1 MENTRRRERGGL
13 RKIITAVFAVA
24 FVVSTISTITAFA
37 AANLFKIQNAELSEL
52 STTAE
57 GAISS
62 FDETEIVSNVTFH
75 KHNDSAKYTIT
86 LKNTDSK
93 DHVIKSITDDNENP
107 YISYEYGQHANE
119 RINAGADFSFVVTAK
134 YATPITDISQRAQTN
149 NVRFFIHFTDIEEE
163 IPIVP
168 NTGVNS
174 RTRDNIHSSVL
185 SLVISAIGLT
195 IIGIISLKKHK
206 KASKFIVAGI
216 ITVATIA
223 ATATVK
229 AATIEIN
236 SFTINT
242 SYTLKDKLI
251 VTYTDKNGDE
261 QELIS
266 NYNEPANIPDQS
278 KDGYTLT
285 HWEDEQG
292 NTVDPTQPITDDLKI
307 HPVYEVNSYTVRFES
322 NNGTGSMADV
332 EKDYD
337 ETFTLP
343 TNSLTREGYEFAG
356 WNTES
361 DGTGVHYENCAEV
374 VNLTT
379 EGGGIVTLYAQWTPI
394 HYSIAFHQNANNVS
408 GDMSSMTVAYDES
421 TPLTENVF
429 VLEHYKFMGWNT
441 AEDGTGTPYEDKASV
456 KNLAATDGATIDLY
470 AQWKERT
477 ATLNTG
483 ANVRTALKGLADAPT
498 TFKKYDGENLPDFD
512 ALEDKVD
519 IALAD
524 SNFPVWAWADGDNIY
539 WWSEAERP
547 NFNRNSNT
555 MFQSMKTLTTIDLD
569 GLESSTAVNMSYLF
583 NGCTGL
589 TSLDISEF
597 NTANVEN
604 MSAMFYNTPALT
616 SINTAV
622 LNTANVKDMS
632 SMFRDTGATSI
643 DISNFDTGNVKTM
656 ASMFEKTK
664 ASSITLGNPNTLKV
678 TNMSCMFQDTLNITS
693 LDVSGLDTDNVENMS
708 GMFEAF
714 NGVPKLTSLNL
725 SNFKTGKVRNFQA
738 MFYGQ
743 ANLTN
748 LDVSNFNTSSATMMY
763 MMFLGMSKVQ
773 SINVSGWT
781 NNLGPSMEYMFSYT
795 GMGVAGGTVINFD
808 NFNTENVTNM
818 NHMFSD
824 MRSETVLDLSSF
836 DTAKVTKM
844 GGMFSSSYASTPM
857 ALKTVY
863 VSDKFVT
870 TALTGTQNNIFDN
883 TRAIVGG
890 AGTAW
895 DASSMEKA
903 RIDNPDNG
911 EPGYFTIKGARYI
924 RYNGNGADNATPYG
938 AMTSEYLKAGDKLKK
953 NTFTR
958 DGFEFTG
965 WNTAADGSGN
975 SYTDEQVMVGLA
987 ESKIPLVLY
996 AQWQE
1001 SAAVELTFYN
1011 ITEMQQMTADICN
1024 TATVPNIDASLF
1036 DATGAKV
1043 GDKSY
1048 IPRRDLIDNR
1058 DGKSYQ
1064 VTKLADGKCWMTEN
1078 LALGNPDST
1087 MTLTPDDS
1095 DVFSDFT
1102 LPKSDITAFAG
1113 NSDVSAVYVDDAYG
1127 GYYSVKTANADFAEY
1142 GKSICPKGWK
1152 LPIPYNSGDWSALKR
1167 KYNIEAGT
1175 SSNNALYDEPFNYT
1189 RSFYV
1194 SNRRI
1199 AANDWLDTAYIGPAT
1214 NNGSFSNFGVT
1225 ISDNYSGTAGITGA
1239 EGGSIRCVA
1248 R

>member
-1 MENTRRRERGGL
+1 VEYTRRRRSGVL
-13 RKIITAVFAVA
+13 PRTITAIFAVV
-24 FVVSTISTITAFA
+24 FVASIISTISAFA
-37 AANLFKIQNAELSEL
+37 AANLFKIQNAELGEL

-57 GAISS
+57 GSISS
-62 FDETEIVSNVTFH
+62 FDETNIVSNVTFH
-75 KHNDSAKYTIT
+75 KLNDSAKYTIT

-93 DHVIKSITDDNENP
+93 DHIIQSITDDNENP
-107 YISYEYGQHANE
+107 YVSYIYDNYADT
-119 RINAGADFSFVVTAK
+119 RVNAGDSFDFIVVAK
-134 YATPITDISQRAQTN
+134 YTNGIADPSARAQATD
-149 NVRFFIHFTDIEEE
+149 VKFAIQFADIEEPE
-163 IPIVP
+163 IISVSP
-168 NTGVNS
+168 NTGDAIIKNV
-174 RTRDNIHSSVL
+174 IVL
-185 SLVISAIGLT
+185 AVSAAGLVICAI
-195 IIGIISLKKHK
+195 IYAKNHK
-206 KASKFIVAGI
+206 KASKLVAVVI
-216 ITVATIA
+216 FAVIATTITTG
-223 ATATVK
+223 VK
-229 AATIEIN
+229 AAMVVIN
-236 SFTINT
+236 SFTLTTN
-242 SYTLKDKLI
+242 YELKDKLSVI
-251 VTYTDKNGDE
+251 YTDKEGNE
-261 QELIS
+261 QGIIA
-266 NYNEPANIPDQS
+266 NYNEPANIPNQD

-285 HWEDEQG
+285 RWEDEQG
-292 NTVDPTQPITDDLKI
+292 NPVDLTQPITDDLKI
-307 HPVYEVNSYTVRFES
+307 HPVYEANSYTVRFES

-337 ETFTLP
+337 ETFALP

-361 DGTGVHYENCAEV
+361 DGTGVHYENGAEV
-374 VNLTT
+374 VNLIAD
-379 EGGGIVTLYAQWTPI
+379 GGGIVTLYAQWTPI
-394 HYSIAFHQNANNVS
+394 RYNIAFHQNADNVS

-421 TPLTENVF
+421 MPLTENVF
-429 VLEHYKFMGWNT
+429 ALEHYKFMGWNT
-441 AEDGTGTPYEDKASV
+441 AEDGTGTPYEDKASI
-456 KNLAATDGATIDLY
+456 KNLTATDGATIDLY

-498 TFKKYDGENLPDFD
+498 TFKKYDGENLPDFG

-547 NFNRNSNT
+547 NFNRNSST
-555 MFQSMKTLTTIDLD
+555 MFQSMSTLTTIDLD
-569 GLESSTAVNMSYLF
+569 GLESSTAVNMANLF
-583 NGCTGL
+583 NGCTSL
-589 TSLDISEF
+589 TDLDISEF

-604 MSAMFYNTPALT
+604 MSGMFHETPALT
-616 SINTAV
+616 SINTAA
-622 LNTANVKDMS
+622 LNTVNVKDMS
-632 SMFRDTGATSI
+632 SMFRKTGATSI

-656 ASMFEKTK
+656 ARMFEYAG
-664 ASSITLGNPNTLKV
+664 ASSITLGNPNTLNV
-678 TNMSCMFQDTLNITS
+678 TNMSLMFSETAVTS
-693 LDVSGLDTDNVENMS
+693 LDVSGLDTDNVENMN

-714 NGVPKLTSLNL
+714 YVPSKLTSLNV
-725 SNFKTGKVRNFQA
+725 SNFKTSKVQNFA
-738 MFYGQ
+738 CMFYGQ
-743 ANLTN
+743 AKLTS
-748 LDVSNFNTSSATMMY
+748 LDVSNFDTSSATSMY
-763 MMFLGMSKVQ
+763 MMFISMSKAE

-781 NNLGPSMEYMFSYT
+781 NDLGPRMDYMFSYT
-795 GMGVAGGTVINFD
+795 GMGVAGGTVINFE

-818 NHMFSD
+818 DHMFSD
-824 MRSETVLDLSSF
+824 MRSETVLDLSGF

-903 RIDNPDNG
+903 RIDDPDNG
-911 EPGYFTIKGARYI
+911 KPGYFTYKNARYVNY
-924 RYNGNGADNATPYG
+924 RDNDGDDTNDESNYALMKSHYV
-938 AMTSEYLKAGDKLKK
+938 TSADKLTK
-953 NTFTR
+953 NAFTR

-975 SYTDEQVMVGLA
+975 SYTDEQVMAGLT

-1001 SAAVELTFYN
+1001 STPVELTFYN
-1011 ITEMQQMTADICN
+1011 ITEMQQMTADICD
-1024 TATVPNIDASLF
+1024 TATVPNTNASLF

-1064 VTKLADGKCWMTEN
+1064 VTKLADGKCWMTQN
-1078 LALGNPDST
+1078 LALGNSEST

-1095 DVFSDFT
+1095 DVSSDFT

-1113 NSDVSAVYVDDAYG
+1113 NSDVSAVYVDDTYG
-1127 GYYSVKTANADFAEY
+1127 GYYSVKTANVDFAEY

-1152 LPIPYNSGDWSALKR
+1152 LPIAYNSGDWSALKR
-1167 KYNIEAGT
+1167 KYNIEEGT

-1199 AANDWLDTAYIGPAT
+1199 AVNGWLDTAYIGPAT
-1214 NNGSFSNFGVT
+1214 GNGSFSNFGVT
-1225 ISDNYSGTAGITGA
+1225 ISDDYSGTAGITGA